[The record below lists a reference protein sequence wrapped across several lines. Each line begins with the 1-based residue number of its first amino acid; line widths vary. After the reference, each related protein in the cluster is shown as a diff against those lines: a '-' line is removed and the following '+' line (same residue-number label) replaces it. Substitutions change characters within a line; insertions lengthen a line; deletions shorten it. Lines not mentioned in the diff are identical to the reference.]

1 MIADIKS
8 RIQGLLDT
16 QQRQILGIVGAP
28 GAGKSTLVAQI
39 VAHFGASVAVL
50 PMDGFHLADAELR
63 RLGRDQRKGAPDTFD
78 AAGFVALLSRVH
90 RQTPEDGVIYAPE
103 FDRSL
108 EAAIAGSIAISPET
122 PLIIAEGNYLLL
134 QEGAWRHVRPLLDA
148 SWYVDL
154 DEALRMSRLIARH
167 VQFGRTPEAA
177 RAWVAASDEPNAR
190 LIEQCKPLADW
201 LVPY

>member
-1 MIADIKS
+1 MNPDIKHN
-8 RIQGLLDT
+8 IQSLLDT

-39 VAHFGASVAVL
+39 VEQFGSQVVVL

-78 AAGFVALLSRVH
+78 AAGFVSLLSRVRH
-90 RQTPEDGVIYAPE
+90 QTDEVIYAPE

-108 EAAIAGSIAISPET
+108 EAAIAGSIAIAPET
-122 PLIIAEGNYLLL
+122 PLVIVEGNYLLL
-134 QEGAWRHVRPLLDA
+134 QTGEWQHVRPLLDV
-148 SWYVDL
+148 SWYVDV
-154 DEALRMSRLIARH
+154 DEALRVSRLIERH

-177 RAWVAASDEPNAR
+177 RAWVMMSDEPNAR
-190 LIEQCKPLADW
+190 LIEECKPLADW
-201 LVPY
+201 LLPWV

>member
-1 MIADIKS
+1 MNPDIKHN
-8 RIQGLLDT
+8 IQSLLDT

-39 VAHFGASVAVL
+39 VEQFGSQVVVV

-78 AAGFVALLSRVH
+78 AAGFVSLLSRVRH
-90 RQTPEDGVIYAPE
+90 QTDEVIYAPE

-108 EAAIAGSIAISPET
+108 EAAIAGSIAIAPET
-122 PLIIAEGNYLLL
+122 PLVIVEGNYLLL
-134 QEGAWRHVRPLLDA
+134 QTGEWRHVRPLLDV
-148 SWYVDL
+148 SWYVDV
-154 DEALRMSRLIARH
+154 DEALRVSRLIERH

-177 RAWVAASDEPNAR
+177 RAWVMMSDEPNAR
-190 LIEQCKPLADW
+190 LIEECKPLADW
-201 LVPY
+201 LLPWV

>member
-1 MIADIKS
+1 MNPDIKHN
-8 RIQGLLDT
+8 IQSLLDT

-39 VAHFGASVAVL
+39 VEQFGSQVVVL

-78 AAGFVALLSRVH
+78 AAGFVSLLSRVRH
-90 RQTPEDGVIYAPE
+90 QTDEVIYAPE

-108 EAAIAGSIAISPET
+108 GAAIAGSIAIAPET
-122 PLIIAEGNYLLL
+122 PLVIVEGNYLLL
-134 QEGAWRHVRPLLDA
+134 QTGEWRHVRPLLDV
-148 SWYVDL
+148 SWYVDV
-154 DEALRMSRLIARH
+154 DEALRVSRLIERH

-177 RAWVAASDEPNAR
+177 RAWVMMSDEPNAR
-190 LIEQCKPLADW
+190 LIEECKPLADW
-201 LVPY
+201 LLPWV

>member
-1 MIADIKS
+1 MNPDIKHN
-8 RIQGLLDT
+8 IQSLLDT

-39 VAHFGASVAVL
+39 VEQFGSQVVVL

-78 AAGFVALLSRVH
+78 AAGFVSLLSRVRH
-90 RQTPEDGVIYAPE
+90 QTDEVIYAPE

-108 EAAIAGSIAISPET
+108 EAAIAGSIAIAPET
-122 PLIIAEGNYLLL
+122 PLVIVEGNYLLL
-134 QEGAWRHVRPLLDA
+134 QTGEWQHVRPLLDV
-148 SWYVDL
+148 SWYVDV
-154 DEALRMSRLIARH
+154 DEALRVSRLIERH

-177 RAWVAASDEPNAR
+177 RAWVMMSDEPNAR
-190 LIEQCKPLADW
+190 LIEQCRPLADW
-201 LVPY
+201 LLPWA

>member
-1 MIADIKS
+1 MHFDIVNN
-8 RIQGLLDT
+8 IQSLLDT

-39 VAHFGASVAVL
+39 VEQFGSQVVVL

-78 AAGFVALLSRVH
+78 AAGFVSLLSRVRH
-90 RQTPEDGVIYAPE
+90 QTDEVIYAPE

-108 EAAIAGSIAISPET
+108 EAAIAGSIAIAPET
-122 PLIIAEGNYLLL
+122 PLVIVEGNYLLL
-134 QEGAWRHVRPLLDA
+134 QTGEWQHVRPLLDV
-148 SWYVDL
+148 SWYVDV
-154 DEALRMSRLIARH
+154 DEALRVSRLIERH

-177 RAWVAASDEPNAR
+177 RAWVMMSDEPNAR
-190 LIEQCKPLADW
+190 LIEQCRPLADW
-201 LVPY
+201 LLPWA